1 MIKLKLAIIEMIK
14 LVIIFITAILIFSYA
29 MTMMQNEYQQR
40 LREFEPEKAAEQVS
54 IFNFFLD

>member
-14 LVIIFITAILIFSYA
+14 LVIIFVTTILIFSYA

-40 LREFEPEKAAEQVS
+40 LREFEPEKAAEHVS